1 MGDLV
6 PKVILIGLGAAVS
19 PVAIMILLAIM
30 VKKDARRNSLLF
42 LAGFVL
48 VLVAVGVAGLFLFD
62 KAGSGHHGALDG
74 WIDVALGVACA
85 VLIPYAWKKKPKPEK
100 AEAEHGMKP
109 WRAFVVGMAAMFVN
123 ASTFVLFVSGVHAIT
138 QAKVST
144 SDGAIA
150 FVILTFATLLT
161 LLIPIA
167 IYLIS
172 PERSEKFMTALGG
185 WLARHR
191 KVIAIGIL
199 LVFAVYLLA
208 KGISTLV

>member
-85 VLIPYAWKKKPKPEK
+85 VLIPYACKKKPKPEK

>member
-1 MGDLV
+1 MGDLA

-42 LAGFVL
+42 LAGFTL
-48 VLVAVGVAGLFLFD
+48 VLVAIGLAGIFLFD

-74 WIDVALGVACA
+74 WIDVALGALCLA
-85 VLIPYAWKKKPKPEK
+85 VIPYAWTRKPKPEK
-100 AEAEHGMKP
+100 ADDEHGMKP
-109 WRAFVVGMAAMFVN
+109 LRAFLVGMGAMFVN
-123 ASTFVLFVSGVHAIT
+123 TSTFVLFVSGVHAIT
-138 QAKVST
+138 QAHVGT
-144 SDGAIA
+144 TDGAIA

-167 IYLIS
+167 IYQIF
-172 PERSEKFMTALGG
+172 PRRSEKFMTGLGV

-191 KVIAIGIL
+191 KTIATAIL
-199 LVFAVYLLA
+199 LIFAAYLLY